1 MGKIFQI
8 FKTALAAAISWLIAY
23 SLLHGPYPYFAP
35 LAAILTVQ
43 VTVAESVKKSWQRL
57 LGTITGV
64 IVSVLLSQWLVIG
77 AFAIF
82 LVITIGMGIGLALD
96 LPAYV
101 NSQAAVS
108 SLMVL
113 AFTQNKGY
121 ALGRI
126 TESIIGSVVGVLV
139 NAFIFP
145 PSAIPRVQKQIVR
158 LSTQASVTLHHL
170 ATALQQ
176 RNLDDDSHVTDVTAL
191 AREAGHGIHTIQFA
205 RESLHFNPLMNR
217 KRQQLTHLAATM
229 NHLMNV
235 SIQIRGV
242 RRGLVDLTC
251 PLPAEIEWDQ
261 LKTAVELTA
270 ACIKYYGEYAANPS
284 ESGASALQNHI
295 EKALSAQEVCLGSLQ
310 SLSSL
315 DIIRQVGAILTDL
328 HRILEEMNPREQ
340 WNE

>member
-205 RESLHFNPLMNR
+205 RE
-217 KRQQLTHLAATM
+217 M